1 MAFARLPESVST
13 LYAELLDQAVGLE
26 RLEAAS
32 EAVPGGPVAKAVR
45 GRRYLYWQIR
55 KGDQVL
61 QRYLGPDTPE
71 LRADLDR
78 RLAARE
84 ELAPDREA
92 LARLAAMA
100 ARGGALREATAVAE
114 VLELLAELGLFR
126 RGGVL
131 VGTQAYRCYG
141 NLLGWTLPAASLRTQ
156 DIDVAQD
163 LAIALASAEEP
174 APPVADRLAG
184 AGFLPVPG
192 LDPREPHTSFKI
204 RGRDLRVDFLV
215 PARSGASTSTVRVAG
230 LGLAAQ
236 PLPFLDYLIEEPIP
250 AVVIAPRPVL
260 VRVPR
265 PGRFALHKLWTAARR
280 PASEEAKARKDRTQA
295 AALRDLL
302 ASERPD
308 DLEEARSALARH
320 PTAQRLV
327 ERELHR
333 LERN

>member
-1 MAFARLPESVST
+1 MPPNRLPESVGT

-32 EAVPGGPVAKAVR
+32 GALPGGPIAKTVH

-55 KGDQVL
+55 KGDRVL
-61 QRYLGPDTPE
+61 QRYLGPDAPE
-71 LRADLDR
+71 LRADIDR
-78 RLAARE
+78 RLGARE
-84 ELAPDREA
+84 DLATDRAA

-100 ARGGALREATAVAE
+100 ARGGALRETTAVAE
-114 VLELLAELGLFR
+114 VLDLLAALGLFR

-141 NLLGWTLPAASLRTQ
+141 NLLGWALPAASLRTQ
-156 DIDVAQD
+156 DIDLAHD
-163 LAIALASAEEP
+163 LAVALASAEEP

-192 LDPREPHTSFKI
+192 LDPREPSTSFKV

-215 PARSGASTSTVRVAG
+215 PARSAATGSPVQVAG
-230 LGLAAQ
+230 LGVAAQ
-236 PLPFLDYLIEEPIP
+236 PLPLLDYLVDEPIP

-280 PASEEAKARKDRTQA
+280 PASEAAKARKDRAQA
-295 AALRDLL
+295 EALRELL
-302 ASERPD
+302 AAERPD
-308 DLEEARSALARH
+308 DLEEAWTALARH
-320 PTAQRLV
+320 PAAQRLV
-327 ERELHR
+327 EREIRR
-333 LERN
+333 LAPG